1 MSRQRSVCF
10 VVCGIVLAAI
20 YLRAWRLAQ
29 PISSQSQ
36 RPFGRY
42 TERSAIEQAM
52 PILQAIL
59 PDRNDLYV
67 TAYPGYTKPIYGP
80 HRRLW
85 NVNCLDSQGN
95 VLVRTTRDAD
105 SGMICQA
112 SYDWRLPP
120 VRSHPV
126 SHSSQTA
133 LVEAHLWMGTLGF
146 RERWHLV
153 GAPQHRAACGV
164 I

>member
-67 TAYPGYTKPIYGP
+67 TAYPGATEPVYG
-80 HRRLW
+80 HYRRLW
-85 NVNCLDSQGN
+85 NV
-95 VLVRTTRDAD
+95 T
-105 SGMICQA
+105 A
-112 SYDWRLPP
+112 S
-120 VRSHPV
+120 
-126 SHSSQTA
+126 TA
-133 LVEAHLWMGTLGF
+133 
-146 RERWHLV
+146 
-153 GAPQHRAACGV
+153 RAMCWSASPAMLTAA
-164 I
+164 